1 MSVTTALPITYLYY
15 LITCISYIIYMCI
28 LSKAHFVQCRVTKLV
43 PCVYLFAAIT
53 HFVHQFHRD
62 FVSIVLSSQFLQLT
76 SAYSGPNAAQST
88 EGTTIIIALCY
99 INVHKICHCF
109 HHGNFIVSI
118 CHVNLSHLIVNY
130 VSRVSVEIF
139 R

>member
-1 MSVTTALPITYLYY
+1 
-15 LITCISYIIYMCI
+15 MCI

-62 FVSIVLSSQFLQLT
+62 FVCVVLSSQFLQLT

-109 HHGNFIVSI
+109 HHGNFILLI
-118 CHVNLSHLIVNY
+118 CLCLIANY
-130 VSRVSVEIF
+130 VSRVSLEAGCKLGVLFHISMPNIIMRFLCKEF
-139 R
+139 LVN